1 MMGFCSRDEIIRNIH
16 ETLKLSRDGTFNDV
30 TLICRDGQSQSNS
43 IFLATVFPVMRNI
56 FQRSNIINE
65 DLVVIFLPDVST
77 RDIEDLFQSIY
88 QLKESFLVSK
98 DILDLLYFSD
108 EVKCDDDETNQKLQN
123 GHGEKSVNE
132 LDNNTKKERK
142 YRKIIPKPHVDLNYT
157 HAKSRNEDFT
167 NDIKSD
173 PDDVDNFIQMID
185 PIENDNWQ
193 NETEVNHGEN
203 RNKVKKK
210 FDEIKIRKT
219 QYSAGDLECR
229 GECGDSSCDKIFKK
243 SFNKRRHVEEKLN
256 GPRSCHICGVTYSN
270 KSSMD
275 KHLQEHEGGWMG
287 KTRCP
292 KCHKVI
298 PSKKIDEHIKVCEP
312 KAKEAIKVV
321 CNLCGLSLKEP
332 YLKEH
337 IMYQHEVQEKK
348 FLCDQCDLA
357 FANKH
362 RLQSHMRSKHTEK
375 LTCPHCG
382 VKVRRLD
389 VHISAKHT
397 PDHEQ
402 KYQCQDC
409 GKGFGELRMLK
420 AHQMN
425 VHLKLRPYNC
435 RYGCDIAYN
444 DISNRNQH
452 EKRQHGKLFVKYDS
466 RGREIEDKNS

>member
-1 MMGFCSRDEIIRNIH
+1 MSFSSLDEIIRIIH

-30 TLICRDGQSQSNS
+30 TLICRDGQAQSNS
-43 IFLATVFPVMRNI
+43 IFLAAIFPVMRNI

-65 DLVVIFLPDVST
+65 DLVVISLPDVSM
-77 RDIEDLFQSIY
+77 RDVEDLFQAIY

-108 EVKCDDDETNQKLQN
+108 DVKFYNDETNQKLKN
-123 GHGEKSVNE
+123 GDGEKSINE
-132 LDNNTKKERK
+132 VDNNTKKEIK
-142 YRKIIPKPHVDLNYT
+142 YRKRNSNIHVDLDNT
-157 HAKSRNEDFT
+157 HAKSENEDVV

-185 PIENDNWQ
+185 PIENDNWE
-193 NETEVNHGEN
+193 NETGVKYGED
-203 RNKVKKK
+203 RTKVKKK
-210 FDEIKIRKT
+210 KLEEVRKP
-219 QYSAGDLECR
+219 QYSAGDLQCR
-229 GECGDSSCDKIFKK
+229 GECGDSSCSKTFTRLTG
-243 SFNKRRHVEEKLN
+243 KRRHVRDKLN

-298 PSKKIDEHIKVCEP
+298 QSKKIDEHMKVCEP
-312 KAKEAIKVV
+312 KVKETIKVV
-321 CNLCGLSLKEP
+321 CNLCGLSVNKN

-348 FLCDQCDLA
+348 FLCDQCDAA
-357 FANKH
+357 FVNKH
-362 RLQSHMRSKHTEK
+362 RLQSHMRNKHTEK
-375 LTCPHCG
+375 LPCPHCG

-389 VHISAKHT
+389 IHISAKHT

-402 KYQCQDC
+402 KHQCQDC
-409 GKGFGELRMLK
+409 GKGFGELRQLK

-444 DISNRNQH
+444 DTSNRNQH
-452 EKRQHGKLFVKYDS
+452 EKRQHGKLFVRYDS
-466 RGREIEDKNS
+466 RGREIEENNS